1 MWHLPYPRGT
11 SNFLPSDLNFCSD
24 LRTLVQ
30 RPLHLGSL
38 GMRPKKVN
46 SQWPLFRTRWQVKRM
61 ATARIHERENR
72 SHSGKGDGFGQY
84 AFWQHTRSFEGTVSL
99 FRAHSTLQV
108 TLPVLAPQPRSVF
121 NVGPPAPPQPVSS
134 PLPVSPAP
142 RPPFLQPCPCSAQ
155 PASPL
160 SFAPPSTV
168 PIAQPLQC
176 TAGPTPP
183 HHPSLQFLSLSLS
196 SSLRPIQFL

>member
-1 MWHLPYPRGT
+1 MWHLSYPRGT
-11 SNFLPSDLNFCSD
+11 SNFLPSDLNFCSN
-24 LRTLVQ
+24 LRALVQ
-30 RPLHLGSL
+30 QPLHLGSL
-38 GMRPKKVN
+38 GMSPKKVN
-46 SQWPLFRTRWQVKRM
+46 SQWPLFRTWWQVKRM
-61 ATARIHERENR
+61 VTSRIHERENR

-84 AFWQHTRSFEGTVSL
+84 AFWRPTRSFEGTVSL

-108 TLPVLAPQPRSVF
+108 TLPVLVPSPEACPMWVHQPRPNPS
-121 NVGPPAPPQPVSS
+121 PPA
-134 PLPVSPAP
+134 
-142 RPPFLQPCPCSAQ
+142 PFLQPCPCSAQ

-183 HHPSLQFLSLSLS
+183 HRPSLQFLSLSLS
-196 SSLRPIQFL
+196 PSLRPLQFL